1 VTVEEDRMAEDNAKS
16 MAIVVAESTFD
27 KAMMPFMLAVS
38 GAAAGMEVHVF
49 FTFFGLSILK
59 KRFKPR
65 LPGLMAPFTF
75 MMERKM
81 KRKGV
86 PSLEELRQQAVELSV
101 NLYGCSTSMA
111 LMGVTK
117 DALIEGTRVVGA
129 AAFLA
134 LAAKSDVQLFIG

>member
-1 VTVEEDRMAEDNAKS
+1 MNDDRAKS

-27 KAMMPFMLAVS
+27 KALMPFMLAVS
-38 GAAAGMEVHVF
+38 GAAAGMEVHIF
-49 FTFFGLSILK
+49 CTFFGLNVLK
-59 KRFKPR
+59 TRFKPR

-75 MMERKM
+75 VMERKM
-81 KRKGV
+81 KQKNV
-86 PSLEELRQQAVELSV
+86 PLLDELREQAVELGV
-101 NLYGCSTSMA
+101 NLYGCSTSMD

-117 DALIEGTRVVGA
+117 EDLIPGTKVAGA